1 MITIRDGWVTGHNL
15 EMAEEN
21 FNRKGNTL
29 QF

>member
-15 EMAEEN
+15 EMGCKN